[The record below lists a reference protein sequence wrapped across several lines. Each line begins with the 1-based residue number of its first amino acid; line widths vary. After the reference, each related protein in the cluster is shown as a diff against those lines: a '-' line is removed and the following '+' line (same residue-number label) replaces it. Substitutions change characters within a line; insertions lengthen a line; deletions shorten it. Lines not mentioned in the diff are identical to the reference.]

1 MRRTT
6 RKAFRKFSR
15 SRLNSDRD
23 CYCELRKQYKHL
35 LLTKEKEYKLKCRK
49 ELESNIGD
57 PKQFWRNI
65 KKFTTKTRQVSDISD
80 EQWLEHFEKVFDVK
94 GMEQDTDDEISSS
107 YTTESNRNSCAEDDS
122 LNSDISPQEV
132 TESIDHL
139 KANKAAG
146 LDGII
151 PEVFKHSCDKIVP
164 FLVHLFNKVFASG
177 EYPEAWTEAV
187 IYPLHKKGSIHEP
200 DNYRGISLLN
210 VCSKLYSYIINKR
223 DQNGLKTMT
232 YLEKSKQAFARTT
245 LPLIISLHYFL

>member
-1 MRRTT
+1 MT
-6 RKAFRKFSR
+6 
-15 SRLNSDRD
+15 D

-35 LLTKEKEYKLKCRK
+35 LLTKEKEYKPKCRK
-49 ELESNIGD
+49 GLQNNIGD

-65 KKFTTKTRQVSDISD
+65 KKFATKTRQVSDISD
-80 EQWLEHFEKVFDVK
+80 EQRLEHFEKVLNVE
-94 GMEQDTDDEISSS
+94 GLEQDTDDEMSSS
-107 YTTESNRNSCAEDDS
+107 YTTESKRYSYAEDDS

-151 PEVFKHSCDKIVP
+151 PEVFKHSCDKIIP
-164 FLVHLFNKVFASG
+164 FLVHLFNTAFASG
-177 EYPEAWTEAV
+177 EYPETWTEAV

-200 DNYRGISLLN
+200 DNYRGISLLTRAAN
-210 VCSKLYSYIINKR
+210 FKVTLLTNDYQ
-223 DQNGLKTMT
+223 DGLKTMT
-232 YLEKSKQAFARTT
+232 YLETSKQIFARTT